1 VSVASAR
8 VPILMY
14 HLVAPAAPRR
24 FDKYTIIT
32 REFAWQ
38 MAWLSRRGYSA
49 VTIETLLA
57 LRQSPTGLPRRTVAI
72 TFDDGFA
79 ALIDEALPILERH
92 GFLATFYLVAGF
104 PDNRATWLSREG
116 REALPLMTWEDAR
129 RLREAGHTIGSH
141 GLTHAKL
148 AEVGVERSRD
158 ELVQS
163 RDVIGDRIG
172 VRPTHLAYPHGSYD
186 ADTQRLAAES
196 GYSSATTVDARRSS
210 ISDDPFALPRVPING
225 GEGRLDFI
233 VRLATGAP
241 VAGVMNRASIAR
253 HVTPWKTV

>member
-1 VSVASAR
+1 MKRSVAH

-14 HLVAPAAPRR
+14 HLVAPTSPRR
-24 FDKYTIIT
+24 FEKYTILP
-32 REFAWQ
+32 REFEWQ

-49 VTIETLLA
+49 VTMDTLLA
-57 LRQSPTGLPRRTVAI
+57 MRQSSSGPPRRTVAI

-79 ALIDEALPILERH
+79 ALLDHALPVLDRH

-104 PDNRATWLSREG
+104 PENRATWLSGEG
-116 REALPLMTWEDAR
+116 REALPLITWEDAR
-129 RLREAGHTIGSH
+129 RLRRAGHTIGSH

-148 AEVGVERSRD
+148 AEVGAVRSRE
-158 ELVQS
+158 ELIRS
-163 RDVIGDRIG
+163 REVIGDKIG
-172 VRPTHLAYPHGSYD
+172 VVPAHLASPHGSSD
-186 ADTQRLAAES
+186 AEIRRLVADT
-196 GYSSATTVDARRSS
+196 GYSSATTVEARRSS

-233 VRLATGAP
+233 ARLATGQA

-253 HVTPWKTV
+253 HATPWKTV